1 MKTTT
6 LVLIF
11 WATIAWGQESSRR
24 VWMEEPRA
32 TDEGLIYALEID
44 DFSNVLAIEVDLLHD
59 SQQAP
64 VLQVRQKG
72 ILRGFITVN
81 NVVGDTLKIVLA
93 RAVALGGSG
102 TFAEVEIEN
111 PGVPTELGF
120 VRVTLNA
127 GQIPVEY
134 EEIAPNTGMDPP
146 DIGTDPPSIDTGD
159 FDGSGVV
166 DFSDFFLFADHF
178 GGAAG
183 NPNFD
188 SLFDMD
194 EDGEIGFSDFFLF
207 ADRFGT
213 VYR

>member
-6 LVLIF
+6 LILIF
-11 WATIAWGQESSRR
+11 WAVIAWGQEASRH

-44 DFSNVLAIEVDLLHD
+44 DFSDVLAIEVDLLHD

-64 VLQVRQKG
+64 VLKVRQKA
-72 ILRGFITVN
+72 ILRGFITVD
-81 NVVGDTLKIVLA
+81 NVIGDTLKIVLA

-111 PGVPTELGF
+111 PGVATELGF

-134 EEIAPNTGMDPP
+134 EQVIPDVGMN
-146 DIGTDPPSIDTGD
+146 PPSIDAGD
-159 FDGSGVV
+159 FDSSGVV

-183 NPNFD
+183 NPGFD

-207 ADRFGT
+207 ADHFGT